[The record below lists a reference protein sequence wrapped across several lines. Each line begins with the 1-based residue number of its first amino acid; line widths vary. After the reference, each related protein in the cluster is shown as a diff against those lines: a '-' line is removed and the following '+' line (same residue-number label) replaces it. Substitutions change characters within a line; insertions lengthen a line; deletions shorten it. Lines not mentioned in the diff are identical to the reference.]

1 MNVRVRLFAV
11 ARQAAGQE
19 AVELVLPEGA
29 TVADVRR
36 QLAAHVPSLS
46 AMLSRMLFAVNAR
59 VAADQTIVPADA
71 DVACIPPVSGG

>member
-29 TVADVRR
+29 TVADVRK
-36 QLAAHVPSLS
+36 QLAAHVPLLS
-46 AMLSRMLFAVNAR
+46 ATLSRMLIAVNAR
-59 VAADQTIVPADA
+59 FAGDETIVPPNA